1 MSKTTNDDNPN
12 KYYVYHIINPTTNRL
27 FYVGKGTGH
36 RCKQHLTDKKEYAF
50 NKRLNGYIRNLIEDN
65 NAPII
70 TKIAEDLT
78 EKEAY
83 ELEESEIK
91 KYGRRGIDE
100 NGILLNILES
110 GRPPSFKGKDHP
122 WYGRKHTDETK
133 SKISKTLKENI
144 AKGLIIP
151 RRGFTHSEAAN
162 EKNRQA
168 KLGKVQSKETINK
181 RVETRKNN
189 NKPQTDY
196 QKRKVSEANSKT
208 WRITTPDGLE
218 ETITNLRQYS
228 LERGL
233 DPGNMMHVASGR
245 QKHHKGYKVI
255 RLEE

>member
-1 MSKTTNDDNPN
+1 MSKATNDENPN

-78 EKEAY
+78 EHEAY

-110 GRPPSFKGKDHP
+110 GRPPSVKGKDHP

-151 RRGFTHSEAAN
+151 RKGFTHSEAAK
-162 EKNRQA
+162 EKIRQSHLGKKQTPEAIEKSRQA
-168 KLGKVQSKETINK
+168 NLG
-181 RVETRKNN
+181 RK
-189 NKPQTDY
+189 QTDY
-196 QKRKVSEANSKT
+196 QKRKASEANSKT

-255 RLEE
+255 RLED